1 MSCRLT
7 GMASSRLLPVLL
19 IFGSLAGCAGSAPPV
34 SMPSGSDLQEGRL
47 SLDLPLVIPLSQVR
61 SSMESGIP
69 KYVSEERSEDFSPLL
84 NGDFYRYRLGRGAV
98 EVGFSEG
105 RLTFQLPVAGRVTA
119 GGRLALLGLPLS
131 QEVELRGT
139 VTGSAGVSVSPE
151 WRVEI
156 DPEARLRLDR
166 ADLELPGGKRFDVR
180 GVLEPRIDEALQEQM
195 ADAGP
200 RLAAD
205 LDLRGRAADLWREMH
220 LVRRL
225 GEPGAGAEGLWLRF
239 QPDTV
244 QLAPLEGDGQALRTG
259 LSVEGRIALLVE
271 PSGRTLSAPPAGPLP
286 PLAMSAGAM
295 TGGSGR
301 LEAELPVAASP
312 ATLSPWLERE
322 LRGARFRAGKGRVM
336 QIDEAVLSAAG
347 EDLVLA
353 LDFRALETGRPAR
366 AASDGAIG
374 AVGTERRGR
383 LTLRG
388 RPVLDVEAG
397 ELRLRDLKVDLDSDS
412 FLLRYAGW
420 RHRSRMLAEVEKR
433 AVLELGPVLAEVE
446 AQALAAVREIELP
459 AGVGGDL
466 RSGLR
471 LDPVEILAVGVAE
484 GVVVV
489 RCRIT
494 GTTAPLTLDPA
505 SVPAASGQRRGPG

>member
-1 MSCRLT
+1 
-7 GMASSRLLPVLL
+7 
-19 IFGSLAGCAGSAPPV
+19 
-34 SMPSGSDLQEGRL
+34 MPSGSDLQEGRL
-47 SLDLPLVIPLSQVR
+47 SLELPLVIPLSQVR
-61 SSMESGIP
+61 ESMESGIP
-69 KYVSEERSEDFSPLL
+69 KYVSEERAEDFSPLL
-84 NGDFYRYRLGRGAV
+84 SGDFYRYRLGRGAV
-98 EVGFSEG
+98 EVGFSAG

-225 GEPGAGAEGLWLRF
+225 GEPGAGGEGLWLRF
-239 QPDTV
+239 QPEAV
-244 QLAPLEGDGQALRTG
+244 RLAPLEGDGQALRTG

-271 PSGRTLSAPPAGPLP
+271 PSGRTLSAPPARPLP
-286 PLAMSAGAM
+286 PLAMSETAM
-295 TGGSGR
+295 AGGSGR

-312 ATLSPWLERE
+312 ATLSPWLQRE

-366 AASDGAIG
+366 AASGG
-374 AVGTERRGR
+374 AVGTVGTGGRRGR

-388 RPVLDVEAG
+388 RPVLDVAAG
-397 ELRLRDLKVDLDSDS
+397 ELRLRNLKVDLDSDS

-505 SVPAASGQRRGPG
+505 SVPAASGRRRPG